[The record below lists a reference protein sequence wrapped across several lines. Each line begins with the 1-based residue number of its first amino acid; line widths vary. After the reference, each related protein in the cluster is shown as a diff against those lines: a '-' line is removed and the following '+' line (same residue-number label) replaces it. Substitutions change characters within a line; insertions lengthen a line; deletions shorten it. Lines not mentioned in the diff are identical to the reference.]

1 MTDFD
6 VVIVGAGLS
15 GIGAAVHLQKLCPQ
29 KTYTLLESRGA
40 LGGTWDLYRYPG
52 IRSDSDMHTLGYDF
66 KPWRARKA
74 IADGPSILD
83 YVTETAR
90 EHDVERHI
98 RFHRRLVA
106 ARWSSEQAR
115 WTLEVASTDGGPSE
129 QIRCNFLSICSGYYS
144 YDAPHRPHFEGEE
157 DFEGPFFHP
166 QLWPEKLDYR
176 GKRVVVIG
184 SGATAMTLVP
194 SMAEDAAH
202 VTMLQRSPT
211 YVVSRPEEDRLANLL
226 RRIVGEKLAYRLIR
240 AKNVFLQRRVYEK
253 TRSDPE
259 KVKDF
264 LLDRVRRELGD
275 EMVERHFTPSYDPWD
290 QRLCLIPNGDLFEA
304 IRAGKVSVVTATID
318 RITKR
323 GVRLQSGEELE
334 ADILIAATGLEL
346 ELLGGIRLEVDG
358 EPVDLSRTWTYK
370 GLMFSDVPNLVQTFG
385 YINASWTLRADLVA
399 EYVCRLLNRM
409 DELGVEQCTP
419 RLREEDRDMPAR
431 PWIDGFTAGYM
442 QRSMHLFPRQGDRMP
457 WLNTQSYAADKKMI
471 RHDPLEDG
479 VLQLSHP
486 VRHPKA

>member
-1 MTDFD
+1 
-6 VVIVGAGLS
+6 
-15 GIGAAVHLQKLCPQ
+15 
-29 KTYTLLESRGA
+29 
-40 LGGTWDLYRYPG
+40 
-52 IRSDSDMHTLGYDF
+52 MHTLGYDF

-74 IADGPSILD
+74 IADGPSILE
-83 YVTETAR
+83 YVAETAR
-90 EHDVERHI
+90 EYDVERHI
-98 RFHRRLVA
+98 RFHRRLIA
-106 ARWSSEQAR
+106 AHWSSEQAR
-115 WTLEVASTDGGPSE
+115 WTLELASTDTEADADGGPSE
-129 QIRCNFLSICSGYYS
+129 QISCNFLSICSGYYS

-166 QLWPEKLDYR
+166 QLWPEDLDYR
-176 GKRVVVIG
+176 DKRVVVIG

-194 SMAEDAAH
+194 AMADEAAH

-226 RRIVGEKLAYRLIR
+226 RRLVGEKLAYRLVR

-253 TRSDPE
+253 TRTDPD

-264 LLDRVRRELGD
+264 LLNRVRRELGD

-304 IRAGKVSVVTATID
+304 IRGGKVSVVTATID

-346 ELLGGIRLEVDG
+346 ELLGGIRLRVDG

-471 RHDPLEDG
+471 REDPLEDG
-479 VLQLSHP
+479 VLQFSHP
-486 VRHPKA
+486 RV